1 MIFHFYEFKK
11 SARRVRVIFN
21 SSTEDQKTTNM
32 GEQELRV
39 QELTKLVG
47 IRRVLELISGKHL
60 PLIGFEL
67 MNDIMFLYHWCIDKL
82 PETCSEFL
90 RRLRT
95 DFPLIV
101 DVRVHVSLRCNSRTF
116 FVLNHFLICFL
127 TLFRSRM
134 STKQ

>member
-1 MIFHFYEFKK
+1 
-11 SARRVRVIFN
+11 
-21 SSTEDQKTTNM
+21 M
-32 GEQELRV
+32 GVQELRV
-39 QELTKLVG
+39 QEITKLVG

-60 PLIGFEL
+60 PLIGFEM
-67 MNDIMFLYHWCIDKL
+67 MNDLMFLYHWCIDKL